1 MVFGPTAMFAACR
14 AQDAPT
20 ACASLP
26 GVEPAAMCRVAMVAL
41 DESLHRRLLEVR
53 EILMYSFDF
62 EVLAEPLTPEWF
74 EVPTRWLPALRVLD
88 ADWVAVGRDAMAGVF
103 VLCEM
108 TSGGQCC
115 LHVDAQGH
123 VAVVGRT
130 LHEAVTLIVLLP
142 YWRELLTASA
152 GDLTTMQRVAA
163 VQEQEIAR
171 EFPQIPAA
179 RADLVASVRLERV
192 VDPVARLYE
201 VAVRQR
207 PPVSVMSPHGWQY
220 QSLV

>member
-1 MVFGPTAMFAACR
+1 
-14 AQDAPT
+14 
-20 ACASLP
+20 
-26 GVEPAAMCRVAMVAL
+26 MCRVAMVAL
-41 DESLHRRLLEVR
+41 DEALHRRLLEVR

-62 EVLAEPLTPEWF
+62 EVLAEPLTPERF
-74 EVPTRWLPALRVLD
+74 EAPSRWLPAFRVLD
-88 ADWVAVGRDAMAGVF
+88 ADWVAIGRDAMGGVF

-108 TSGGQCC
+108 TAGSQCC
-115 LHVDAQGH
+115 LHVDPQGH
-123 VAVVGRT
+123 IAVVGRT

-163 VQEQEIAR
+163 AQEQEIAR

-192 VDPVARLYE
+192 VDPVARLHE
-201 VAVRQR
+201 VAVRQP

-220 QSLV
+220 QSLA